1 MDFFNISPLDNRY
14 YDKVYDLRY
23 FLSDFG
29 VNKIRFDIELDYFK
43 ELVNYLH
50 GYQNKEFYIEFT
62 QETLEKIRKIEKTTN
77 HDIKAIEYYIRERIL
92 EDKTTEYSN
101 YHNLIHFSLTSQ
113 DINSLTNTLS
123 LKYSIE
129 NIITP
134 ILLNLLSVVE
144 YSSNNW
150 MTVNMMSR
158 THGQPAVT
166 TSMGKE
172 MKVFFSRLQRQVKKL
187 VDYKWTTKF
196 GGAVG
201 NLNAHYFACPE
212 KHWDSFMDDFC
223 KRYEVTR
230 NRWTTQVD
238 HYDNLTEVFDI
249 LKRINTILIDL
260 NADIWMYISI
270 NYFKLKTISSEV
282 GSSTMPHKVNP
293 INFENSEGN
302 LYMANGVLNVFTQK
316 LPISRYQRDLT
327 DSTICRNFGVGLGYA
342 LLAYNSL
349 IAGLNKLEINREE
362 IAKDL
367 DDNWSILTEA
377 VQCVM
382 KTENI
387 DDAYEKV
394 KNHSRGLE
402 TKFNRESYLSLV
414 NSLDIS
420 PENKHRLL
428 NLTPTNYF

>member
-14 YDKVYDLRY
+14 YDKVTSLRY

-29 VNKIRFDIELDYFK
+29 VNEIRFNIEVHYFK
-43 ELVNYLH
+43 AIVQYLH
-50 GYQNKEFYIEFT
+50 NIEVNSLNIEFT
-62 QETLEKIRKIEKTTN
+62 EETLSEIRDIEKKTN
-77 HDIKAIEYYIRERIL
+77 HDIKAIEYYIR
-92 EDKTTEYSN
+92 DKVLLTEYKDYN
-101 YHNLIHFSLTSQ
+101 NLIHFALTSQ

-123 LKYSIE
+123 LKLAVE
-129 NIITP
+129 NVLVPCLTNIMAV
-134 ILLNLLSVVE
+134 LE
-144 YSSNNW
+144 YLGDNW
-150 MTVNMMSR
+150 INVNMMSR

-172 MKVFFSRLQRQVKKL
+172 IKVFWSRLSKQVKKL
-187 VDYKWTTKF
+187 VDYEWTTKF

-201 NLNAHYFACPE
+201 NLNAHYFAYPE
-212 KHWDSFMDDFC
+212 KHWDSFMDTFC
-223 KRYEVTR
+223 KTFNVKR
-230 NRWTTQVD
+230 NKLTTQVD
-238 HYDNLTEVFDI
+238 HYDNLTELFDI
-249 LKRINTILIDL
+249 LKRINTIFIDL

-270 NYFKLKTISSEV
+270 NYFKLKTVSSEV

-302 LYMANGVLNVFTQK
+302 LYMANGILNVFSQK

-327 DSTICRNFGVGLGYA
+327 DSTICRNFGAGFGYC
-342 LLAYNSL
+342 LLAYESL
-349 IAGLNKLEINREE
+349 LTGLNKLEINRPVIEN
-362 IAKDL
+362 DL

-402 TKFNRESYLSLV
+402 TKFNKETYISLV
-414 NSLDIS
+414 ESLELSD
-420 PENKHRLL
+420 ENKQRLL

>member
-1 MDFFNISPLDNRY
+1 MDFFNLSPLDNRY
-14 YDKVYDLRY
+14 YDKVSSLRY

-29 VNKIRFDIELDYFK
+29 VNEIRFNIEMHYFK
-43 ELVNYLH
+43 AIVQYLH
-50 GYQNKEFYIEFT
+50 NVEVNDLNIEFT
-62 QETLEKIRKIEKTTN
+62 KETLKEIRDIEKKTN
-77 HDIKAIEYYIRERIL
+77 HDIKAIEYYIR
-92 EDKTTEYSN
+92 DKVLQTEYKQ
-101 YHNLIHFSLTSQ
+101 YHNLIHFALTSQ
-113 DINSLTNTLS
+113 DINSITNTLS
-123 LKYSIE
+123 LKIAME
-129 NIITP
+129 NVIIPCLTN
-134 ILLNLLSVVE
+134 ILAVLE
-144 YSSNNW
+144 YIGNNW
-150 MTVNMMSR
+150 ININMMSR

-172 MKVFFSRLQRQVKKL
+172 IKVFWSRLSKQIKKL
-187 VDYKWTTKF
+187 VDYEWTTKF

-201 NLNAHYFACPE
+201 NLNAHYFAYPD
-212 KHWDSFMDDFC
+212 KHWDSFMDNFC
-223 KRYEVTR
+223 KTFNIAR
-230 NRWTTQVD
+230 NKLTTQVD
-238 HYDNLTEVFDI
+238 HYDNLTELFDI

-302 LYMANGVLNVFTQK
+302 LYMANGILNVFSQK

-327 DSTICRNFGVGLGYA
+327 DSTICRNFGAGFGYC
-342 LLAYNSL
+342 LLAYESL
-349 IAGLNKLEINREE
+349 ITGLNKLEINRPIIEN
-362 IAKDL
+362 DL

-402 TKFNRESYLSLV
+402 GGFTEDTYISLV
-414 NSLDIS
+414 ESLELTD
-420 PENKHRLL
+420 ENKKRLL

>member
-14 YDKVYDLRY
+14 YDKVSSLRY

-29 VNKIRFDIELDYFK
+29 VNKIRFDIEIHYFK
-43 ELVNYLH
+43 AIVEYLH
-50 GYQNKEFYIEFT
+50 GIKVNNLNLEFT
-62 QETLEKIRKIEKTTN
+62 NEKLKEIREIEKNTN
-77 HDIKAIEYYIRERIL
+77 HDIKAIEYYIRNKVL
-92 EDKTTEYSN
+92 QTEYN
-101 YHNLIHFSLTSQ
+101 QFHNLIHFALTSQ

-123 LKYSIE
+123 LKYSVE
-129 NIITP
+129 KVIIP
-134 ILLNLLSVVE
+134 CISKLMAVLE
-144 YSSNNW
+144 YSSANW
-150 MTVNMMSR
+150 INVNMMSR

-172 MKVFFSRLQRQVKKL
+172 LKVFYSRLYKQLTKL
-187 VDYKWTTKF
+187 VEYTWSTKF

-201 NLNAHYFACPE
+201 NLNAHYFSYPN
-212 KHWDSFMDDFC
+212 KHWDSFMDNFC
-223 KRYEVTR
+223 KKFDITR
-230 NRWTTQVD
+230 NKWTTQVD
-238 HYDNLTEVFDI
+238 HYDNLTELFDI

-302 LYMANGVLNVFTQK
+302 LYMANGLLNVFSQK

-327 DSTICRNFGVGLGYA
+327 DSTICRNFGSAFGYCI
-342 LLAYNSL
+342 LAYESL
-349 IAGLNKLEINREE
+349 ITGLNKLEINRPVIEN
-362 IAKDL
+362 DL
-367 DDNWSILTEA
+367 NDNWSILTEA

-387 DDAYEKV
+387 DNAYEKV

-402 TKFNRESYLSLV
+402 SGFTKDTYISLV
-414 NSLDIS
+414 KSLEIS
-420 PENKHRLL
+420 SENKQRLL

>member
-14 YDKVYDLRY
+14 YDKVSSLRY

-29 VNKIRFDIELDYFK
+29 VNKIRFDIEIHYFK
-43 ELVNYLH
+43 EIIEYLH
-50 GYQNKEFYIEFT
+50 GIKVNNLNLEFT
-62 QETLEKIRKIEKTTN
+62 NETLKEIREIEKNTN
-77 HDIKAIEYYIRERIL
+77 HDIKAIEYYIRNKVL
-92 EDKTTEYSN
+92 QTEYN
-101 YHNLIHFSLTSQ
+101 QFHNLIHFALTSQ

-123 LKYSIE
+123 LKYSVE
-129 NIITP
+129 KVIIPCISKLMTV
-134 ILLNLLSVVE
+134 LD
-144 YSSNNW
+144 YSSATWIN
-150 MTVNMMSR
+150 VNMMSR

-172 MKVFFSRLQRQVKKL
+172 IKVFYSRLYKQLKKL
-187 VDYKWTTKF
+187 VEYTWSTKF

-201 NLNAHYFACPE
+201 NLNAHYFSYPN
-212 KHWDSFMDDFC
+212 KHWDSFMDNFC
-223 KRYEVTR
+223 KKFDITR
-230 NRWTTQVD
+230 NKWTTQVD
-238 HYDNLTEVFDI
+238 HYDNLTELFDI

-270 NYFKLKTISSEV
+270 NYFKLKTVSSEV

-302 LYMANGVLNVFTQK
+302 LYMANGLLNVFSQK

-327 DSTICRNFGVGLGYA
+327 DSTICRNFGSAFGYC
-342 LLAYNSL
+342 LLAYESL
-349 IAGLNKLEINREE
+349 ITGLNKLEINRPAIEN
-362 IAKDL
+362 DL
-367 DDNWSILTEA
+367 NDNWSILTEA

-387 DDAYEKV
+387 DNAYEKV

-402 TKFNRESYLSLV
+402 SGFTEDTYISLV
-414 NSLDIS
+414 ESLEIS
-420 PENKHRLL
+420 SENKQRLL